1 MFQPISHVQIEV
13 WGLLTGGRALA
24 KWHAHWRT
32 PQHCHLYMCL
42 CMIAVRS
49 QPWHAIFNGMA
60 HPKKNGISWN
70 SGNFGVVKFRFLLL
84 TLRTAIRFL
93 VVRQVSSDKAKETEQ
108 QCQVKAEKE
117 TMECR
122 LKLDLNWLNWL
133 VVWIFFIFLNS
144 WDDDPIWLIFLGG
157 FETTN

>member
-49 QPWHAIFNGMA
+49 QHDTPFLMEWHT
-60 HPKKNGISWN
+60 PKKMESVETLEILVSLN
-70 SGNFGVVKFRFLLL
+70 SGFFCWPSEQPSGSSLSVRSA
-84 TLRTAIRFL
+84 AIRRKRRNSSAKS
-93 VVRQVSSDKAKETEQ
+93 RQKRKPWSVAWSSTWTDWTG
-108 QCQVKAEKE
+108 
-117 TMECR
+117 
-122 LKLDLNWLNWL
+122 WWFG
-133 VVWIFFIFLNS
+133 FFSFSSIVGMMIQS
-144 WDDDPIWLIFLGG
+144 D
-157 FETTN
+157 